1 MGYVVG
7 IEDDEL
13 EGRKRWHGTQRENRR
28 LKGLLDGWH
37 KEKAREMKGRNRE
50 ARIERRANGL
60 REKETGKERRTEK
73 GEREEER
80 GEGGGGDLIRS
91 SNDPGAVFPS
101 LSR

>member
-1 MGYVVG
+1 MHRG

-13 EGRKRWHGTQRENRR
+13 EGRKRWHGTQRETRR

-50 ARIERRANGL
+50 AMIEESVQFK
-60 REKETGKERRTEK
+60 RERERNRQK
-73 GEREEER
+73 GERGEER
-80 GEGGGGDLIRS
+80 GEGGGGGDLIRS